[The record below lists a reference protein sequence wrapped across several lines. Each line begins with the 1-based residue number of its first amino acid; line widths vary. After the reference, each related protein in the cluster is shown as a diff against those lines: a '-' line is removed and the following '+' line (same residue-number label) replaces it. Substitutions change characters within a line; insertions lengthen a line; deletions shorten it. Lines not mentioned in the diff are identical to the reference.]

1 MGKVHL
7 FLLLRKYDTKSPSL
21 REIEGSVSGLSA
33 NKKPKPLT
41 AIAGFRFLFL
51 FSRTG
56 QLTFLNSK
64 ALLLNAENI
73 SKMPRSAS

>member
-1 MGKVHL
+1 MLEWLQRHAWKACI
-7 FLLLRKYDTKSPSL
+7 RQKRIP
-21 REIEGSVSGLSA
+21 GSNPGLSA